1 MALGDLPNKPN
12 ALTLYQYWDDKL
24 DSRALPSLQDINLI
38 DLWRIAPALII
49 KDVIG
54 CGADFR
60 NRYWGTL
67 IVERAGFDAS
77 GKTHWEI
84 YKDQPLGPQ
93 MENYQHVVKDKCGNI
108 VHRSSSFIENR
119 DFVVFTS
126 LNLPIGQTDDVVDH
140 IISVIDYD

>member
-1 MALGDLPNKPN
+1 MALGDLSNKPN
-12 ALTLYQYWDDKL
+12 ALTLYQYWDDKR
-24 DSRALPSLQDINLI
+24 DSLAFPSLQDINLI

-49 KDVIG
+49 KDVID

-60 NRYWGTL
+60 NRYWVTL

-84 YKDQPLGPQ
+84 YKDQALGPQ

-126 LNLPIGQTDDVVDH
+126 LNLPLGQTDDVVDH

>member
-12 ALTLYQYWDDKL
+12 ALTLYQYWDDKRN
-24 DSRALPSLQDINLI
+24 SRALPSLQDINLI

-49 KDVIG
+49 KDVID

-60 NRYWGTL
+60 NRYWVTL

>member
-49 KDVIG
+49 KDVID

-60 NRYWGTL
+60 NRYWVTL

-84 YKDQPLGPQ
+84 YKDQALGPQ

-126 LNLPIGQTDDVVDH
+126 LNLPLGQTDDVVDH

>member
-1 MALGDLPNKPN
+1 M
-12 ALTLYQYWDDKL
+12 TLYQYWDDTR
-24 DSRALPSLQDINLI
+24 DGRAFPSLQDIDLL

-49 KDVIG
+49 KDVID
-54 CGADFR
+54 CGADFL

-77 GKTHWEI
+77 GKTHREI
-84 YKDQPLGPQ
+84 YKNQPLGPQ
-93 MENYQHVVKDKCGNI
+93 MENYQQVVKDKCGNI

-119 DFVVFTS
+119 DFIVFTS
-126 LNLPIGQTDDVVDH
+126 LNLPLGQTDDAVDH